1 MPASSAGRAGAWQHR
16 RVSVVVFTD
25 GACQGNPG
33 PGGWAWARTDGP
45 WARGAEARSTN
56 QRMEIAAVLE
66 ALQALEGEP
75 GPVEVRSDS
84 TYVVNCFRDRWWEG
98 WLRKGWKNSQRKP
111 VANRDLWEPLI
122 ELVRGRGDVSFTW
135 VKVHSGDPMND
146 LVDALAVT
154 AAAEQRRAS
163 GDEHPAEVGPPDRP
177 GRGRGGD
184 APSSTADA
192 GEAAGLAGA
201 GEGIE
206 GHALVVAGHR
216 PPELGGYE
224 VDNPVATA
232 VRRRLTDILAATAE
246 LHDDL
251 VVATGMGLGAEQ
263 LGAVAALDVGVP
275 FVAVLPYPD
284 VDAVW
289 PAEARQ
295 RFGTLRDQARD
306 VVVLQRRVPASK
318 QQAGAALRRRDAWLA
333 RAADQAVVVWDGVD
347 DLVGRQVRTFED
359 RLGDDVWTIDPNE
372 LTAR

>member
-1 MPASSAGRAGAWQHR
+1 M
-16 RVSVVVFTD
+16 
-25 GACQGNPG
+25 
-33 PGGWAWARTDGP
+33 
-45 WARGAEARSTN
+45 
-56 QRMEIAAVLE
+56 
-66 ALQALEGEP
+66 
-75 GPVEVRSDS
+75 
-84 TYVVNCFRDRWWEG
+84 
-98 WLRKGWKNSQRKP
+98 
-111 VANRDLWEPLI
+111 
-122 ELVRGRGDVSFTW
+122 
-135 VKVHSGDPMND
+135 
-146 LVDALAVT
+146 
-154 AAAEQRRAS
+154 
-163 GDEHPAEVGPPDRP
+163 
-177 GRGRGGD
+177 
-184 APSSTADA
+184 
-192 GEAAGLAGA
+192 
-201 GEGIE
+201 
-206 GHALVVAGHR
+206 
-216 PPELGGYE
+216 LGGYE